1 MLWRIRIFE
10 DNVTNLYRAGMVPG
24 FVHVCSGQEAVSV
37 GVCAVMED
45 GDYLFSGHRAHGHF
59 LARGSDPF
67 RLMAEI
73 LGRRNGACG
82 GFGGSMHL
90 VDVTHGAMGATG
102 VVGGNIPL
110 AAGAAWAASEQG
122 RKKIAVV
129 FFGDGAGGNGTFH
142 ETLNLAALWHL
153 PVLFVCENNGYAE
166 FTSREEHSIVQHLSL
181 FAAPYKIPSVVVD
194 GNDVSAVESAAKQF
208 VADMRASGGPRFL
221 ECMTYRLSGHYV
233 GDPEQYRS
241 KAEIATWGEQD
252 PIERLKD
259 QLLRE
264 GVDQKVLGA
273 IEVEVRDELIAV
285 VERARAASMPDVAG
299 VMAHVYVDPASA
311 GEGH

>member
-1 MLWRIRIFE
+1 
-10 DNVTNLYRAGMVPG
+10 MVPG
-24 FVHVCSGQEAVSV
+24 FVHVCIGQEAVAV
-37 GVCAVMED
+37 GVCAVMEE

-73 LGRRNGACG
+73 LGRRDGVCG

-90 VDVTHGAMGATG
+90 VDVTQGAMGATG

-122 RKKIAVV
+122 QKKIAVV
-129 FFGDGAGGNGTFH
+129 FFGDGAGGNGVFH

-153 PVLFVCENNGYAE
+153 PVLFVRENIGYAE
-166 FTSREEHSIVQHLSL
+166 FTSREEHSNVEHLSR
-181 FAAPYKIPSVVVD
+181 FAEPYEIPSIVVD
-194 GNDVSAVESAAKQF
+194 GNDVLAVASAANQF

-241 KAEIATWGEQD
+241 KTEIANRAERD
-252 PIERLKD
+252 PIERLKG
-259 QLLRE
+259 QLQRQ
-264 GVDQKVLGA
+264 GVDQDVLDA
-273 IEVEVRDELIAV
+273 IEAEVQSELVAV
-285 VERARAASMPDVAG
+285 VERARAAPMPDIAE
-299 VMAHVYVDPASA
+299 VMAHVHADPASA
-311 GEGH
+311 GERH